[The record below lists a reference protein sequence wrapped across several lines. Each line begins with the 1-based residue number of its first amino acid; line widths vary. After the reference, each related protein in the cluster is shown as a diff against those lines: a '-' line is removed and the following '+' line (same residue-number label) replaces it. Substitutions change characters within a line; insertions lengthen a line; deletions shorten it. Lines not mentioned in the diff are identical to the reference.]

1 MDNFDLKKFVSS
13 KSLLK
18 ENSPGYDTRKFGEAL
33 PTLESVKATYEA
45 NIDGTIS
52 DDEDERVEDLM
63 AVVGMLMDDLIDKI
77 EREAY
82 EIGGYFRSP
91 SITAR
96 AGELIIEKIKKSK
109 ILINRSKY

>member
-1 MDNFDLKKFVSS
+1 MKK
-13 KSLLK
+13 LILN
-18 ENSPGYDTRKFGEAL
+18 EKFIRMQKLAGIKPLYEIEKITK

-77 EREAY
+77 EKEAY

-96 AGELIIEKIKKSK
+96 AGELVIEKIKKSK